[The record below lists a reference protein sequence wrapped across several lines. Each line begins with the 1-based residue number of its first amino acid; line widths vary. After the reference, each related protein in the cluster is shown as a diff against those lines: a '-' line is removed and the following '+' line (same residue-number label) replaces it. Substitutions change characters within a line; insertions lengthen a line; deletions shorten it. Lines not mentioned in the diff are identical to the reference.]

1 MFPGLW
7 PIIQNERGVL
17 TMTKRQQLL
26 AAAAATALLSI
37 GGPALASDNGNISFE
52 REVNSCIAEIND
64 HANYN
69 DATRVRH
76 LVVEVKNTFVGYVL
90 TIDTEVFTNSDEIA
104 VREYASYCV
113 AKGDD
118 KPVRFRIDKISG

>member
-1 MFPGLW
+1 M
-7 PIIQNERGVL
+7 IKQQQIL
-17 TMTKRQQLL
+17 TV
-26 AAAAATALLSI
+26 AAAITLFTI
-37 GGPALASDNGNISFE
+37 GGPVAASDNDNIKFA

-76 LVVEVKNTFVGYVL
+76 IVVAIKNTFIGYVL
-90 TIDTEVFTNSDEIA
+90 TIDTDVFTQSDEIA

-118 KPVRFRIDKISG
+118 KPVKFRIDEISG

>member
-1 MFPGLW
+1 MFNRP
-7 PIIQNERGVL
+7 
-17 TMTKRQQLL
+17 QLL
-26 AAAAATALLSI
+26 TAATTIILLIFGGPAAAT
-37 GGPALASDNGNISFE
+37 DNGKPPYDS
-52 REVNSCIAEIND
+52 EVKSCVAEVGE

-76 LVVEVKNTFVGYVL
+76 TIVKIKNTTSGYVFRIG
-90 TIDTEVFTNSDEIA
+90 TSVFTDSDEIA

-118 KPVRFRIDKISG
+118 KLVKFRIKEISG